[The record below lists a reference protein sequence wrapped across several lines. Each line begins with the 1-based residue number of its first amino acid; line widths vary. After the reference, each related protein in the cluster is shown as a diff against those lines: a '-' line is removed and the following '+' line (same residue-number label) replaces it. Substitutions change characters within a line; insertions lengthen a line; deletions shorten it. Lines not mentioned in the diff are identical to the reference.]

1 MRALRW
7 RSAALLG
14 LTSMIA
20 CAPNDPTQLVV
31 VVDSDLSAS
40 AIDGVEI
47 SVLGLEGGEQTARAL
62 LSEGALPRYV
72 VLERRGGA
80 LGPIDVEARALLGGT
95 PTGIARKARTSFVR
109 GQTLRLDLFLAAACA
124 SRTCDATQTCDER
137 GACVALEIASDQLAA
152 WTGLEN
158 DGGVIGDGGNTDAPM
173 SDAGID
179 APDADAGPCTCPSSL
194 PANTTSARC
203 VDGRCLPVCA
213 PGFSDC
219 DGIFSSD
226 NGCEQSLNSPDH
238 CGACGA
244 KCLAP
249 TLRELERS
257 CVDATCVVECRPAFG
272 DCNEDPVDGCEVA
285 LTSDENCGAC
295 GNACDANPSDRCVV
309 ATRMCRRS

>member
-7 RSAALLG
+7 RFFALTG
-14 LTSMIA
+14 LIGLIA

-40 AIDGVEI
+40 AIDGVEV

-72 VLERRGGA
+72 VLEQRGGA
-80 LGPIDVEARALLGGT
+80 LGPIDVEARALLSGT

-124 SRTCDATQTCDER
+124 SRTCDATETCDR
-137 GACVALEIASDQLAA
+137 GACVAPEVASDRLTA

-158 DGGVIGDGGNTDAPM
+158 DAGVIGDGGDTDALV

-179 APDADAGPCTCPSSL
+179 APDADAGTCTCPSSL

-203 VDGRCLPVCA
+203 VDGRCIPVCA

-219 DGIFSSD
+219 DGVFSSD
-226 NGCEQSLNSPDH
+226 NGCEQSLNSADH

-249 TLRELERS
+249 TARELGRS

-272 DCNEDPVDGCEVA
+272 DCNEDPVDGCELA

-295 GNACDANPSDRCVV
+295 GNACDASPSDRCVI